1 MAAIPKL
8 GWYGDDFTGATDTLA
23 ALAKAGRRALLFLD
37 VPDVARLGD
46 AGPLDAVGIAG
57 AARSMAPD
65 AMRAELE
72 PVGRFFAALGVP
84 VMHYKCCSTFDSAPA
99 VGSIGEALRTLTPH
113 FPNRFRPVVG
123 GQPNIGRYCLFST
136 LFAAAGTGGTVHR
149 IDRHPTMSVHPV
161 TPMAEADLRRHLAA
175 QGLGGVAAL
184 HYPDYD
190 LDAAGLDARLE
201 RILDGAPP
209 AVLLDVAHTAD
220 LATVGRLIWSHA
232 RRSPLL
238 AVGPSSV
245 AQALAAHWDEA
256 SSATVQNE
264 PPLVPAASP
273 VFLMAGSLSPVT
285 RRQVE
290 AAGSY
295 TRIRADAAALCDDP
309 GYAASLLNEVA
320 AALCAGRHTLVWTAP
335 AEPGTADTARAGRV
349 AAATAAFV
357 VAVLRAV
364 ALRGVPLRRI
374 GIAGGDTSSL
384 AVRAL
389 GCWGLSYRC
398 TLAPGVTVSRTHAD
412 DPAVDGLELMLKGG
426 QMGGDDLFERL
437 LG

>member
-1 MAAIPKL
+1 MAATPRL

-23 ALAKAGRRALLFLD
+23 ALAKAGQRALLFLD
-37 VPDVARLGD
+37 VPDVARLGE

-72 PVGRFFAALGVP
+72 PVGRFFAALGVA
-84 VMHYKCCSTFDSAPA
+84 VMHYKCCSTFDSAPG
-99 VGSIGEALRTLTPH
+99 VGSIGEAVRTLAPH
-113 FPNRFRPVVG
+113 FRNRFRPVVG

-136 LFAAAGTGGTVHR
+136 LFAAAGTGGAVHR

-175 QGLGGVAAL
+175 QGLEGMAAL
-184 HYPDYD
+184 HFPDY
-190 LDAAGLDARLE
+190 GLDGDVLDGQLE
-201 RILDGAPP
+201 RLLADGPSAL
-209 AVLLDVAHTAD
+209 LLDVARAED
-220 LATVGRLIWSHA
+220 LATVGRLIWERA
-232 RRSPLL
+232 GREPLL

-245 AQALAAHWDEA
+245 AQALVAHWNA
-256 SSATVQNE
+256 GSATADEVA
-264 PPLVPAASP
+264 LAAADSP

-285 RRQVE
+285 RRQIE
-290 AAGSY
+290 AAASY
-295 TRIRADAAALCDDP
+295 TRIQADAAALCGDP
-309 GYAASLLNEVA
+309 GYAETLLGEVA
-320 AALCAGRHTLVWTAP
+320 ASLAAGRHTLVWTAP
-335 AEPGTADTARAGRV
+335 ADAGTADTAQAGRV
-349 AAATAAFV
+349 AAATADFV
-357 VAVLRAV
+357 AAMLRRV
-364 ALRGVPLRRI
+364 ALRRV

-426 QMGGDDLFERL
+426 QMGGEDLFERL

>member
-1 MAAIPKL
+1 MARPRL

-23 ALAKAGRRALLFLD
+23 ALAKAGQRALLFLD
-37 VPDVARLGD
+37 VPDVARLGL
-46 AGPLDAVGIAG
+46 AGLLDAVGIAG

-72 PVGRFFAALGVP
+72 PVGRFFAGLGVP
-84 VMHYKCCSTFDSAPA
+84 VMHYKCCSTFDSAPQ
-99 VGSIGEALRTLTPH
+99 VGSIGEAVRTLAPH

-175 QGLGGVAAL
+175 QGMEGMAAL
-184 HYPDYD
+184 HFPDYA
-190 LDAAGLDARLE
+190 LDDDALDCRMDRLLAEGAA
-201 RILDGAPP
+201 
-209 AVLLDVAHTAD
+209 AVLLDVSRDED
-220 LATVGRLIWSHA
+220 LATVGRLIWERA
-232 RRSPLL
+232 EREPLL

-245 AQALAAHWDEA
+245 AQALVAHWSVGSGALTEE
-256 SSATVQNE
+256 V
-264 PPLVPAASP
+264 PLGAADTP
-273 VFLMAGSLSPVT
+273 VFVMAGSLSPVT

-290 AAGSY
+290 AARSY
-295 TRIRADAAALCDDP
+295 TRIQADAAALCADA
-309 GYAASLLNEVA
+309 GYAETLLGEVAASLR
-320 AALCAGRHTLVWTAP
+320 AGRHTLVWTAP
-335 AEPGTADTARAGRV
+335 ADAGKADTAQAGRV
-349 AAATAAFV
+349 AAATADFV
-357 VAVLRAV
+357 AAVLRS
-364 ALRGVPLRRI
+364 LRVRRV